1 MRNPVSSLDVRMAA
15 AALRFGRRNE
25 GLTNPNPCVAALVVT
40 TTDGTPRIVGRGVTG
55 IGGRP
60 HAEAQALQQAG
71 TRAKGATLYVTL
83 EPCSHHGLTPPCTDA
98 ILASGIARV
107 VACMSDPDPRVS
119 GTGFER
125 LRKQGV
131 ELATPI
137 LQAEARRFHAG
148 HIAAKTLQRPHVF
161 LKMAVSEN
169 ELIGARQGGQISI
182 TGPEAWSYVHSLRAV
197 CDAILVGV
205 GTIIGDDPSLNCRL
219 PGMEERSPQRVVLD
233 SGNRIPPDA
242 KVLTDQNSAETLII
256 DGQPCAQIL
265 KALWD
270 HGIRTLMIEG
280 GAHVASSFLKA
291 GLVDACYLI
300 QSGVKVTAEDG
311 VQAPLDLMTDAA
323 TFEPIER
330 RQLGADQLTVYWRK
344 G

>member
-1 MRNPVSSLDVRMAA
+1 MKNPVSNLDLRMAA
-15 AALRFGRRNE
+15 AALRFGRRHE
-25 GLTNPNPCVAALVVT
+25 GLTNPNPCVAALVMT
-40 TTDGTPRIVGRGVTG
+40 TINGTPRIVGRGVTG

-60 HAEAQALQQAG
+60 HAEVQALQQAG
-71 TRAKGATLYVTL
+71 PKAQGATLYVTL

-98 ILASGIARV
+98 ILASGITRV

-125 LRKQGV
+125 LRSHGV
-131 ELATPI
+131 GLVTPI
-137 LQAEARRFHAG
+137 LEAEARRFHAG
-148 HIAAKTLQRPHVF
+148 HIAAKTQQRPHVF
-161 LKMAVSEN
+161 LKMAVSAN
-169 ELIGARQGGQISI
+169 GLIGARHGGQISI

-197 CDAILVGV
+197 SDAILVGV
-205 GTIIGDDPSLNCRL
+205 GTILGDDPSLTCRL

-233 SGNRIPPDA
+233 SGNRISPDA
-242 KVLTDQNSAETLII
+242 KVLTDQNGAETLIF
-256 DGQPCAQIL
+256 DGQTCAQIL

-270 HGIRTLMIEG
+270 QGIRTVMIEG
-280 GAHVASSFLKA
+280 GARVADSFLKA

-300 QSGVKVTAEDG
+300 QSGVIITAEDG

-323 TFEPIER
+323 TFEQIECR
-330 RQLGADQLTVYWRK
+330 HLGADQLTVYWRK